1 MKGRFLHMVL
11 LPIFLAL
18 LSTEAWGQMTHSLPK
33 PGEMQMNTPPPPV
46 GLELPIDSGIVFL
59 AIAGLVLGGY
69 YFRKKTVT
77 G

>member
-18 LSTEAWGQMTHSLPK
+18 LSNKAWGQMTHSLPK
-33 PGEMQMNTPPPPV
+33 PGEMQMSTPPPP
-46 GLELPIDSGIVFL
+46 GLELPIDSNIVFL
-59 AIAGLVLGGY
+59 IMAGLALGGY
-69 YFRKKTVT
+69 YLRRRTVT